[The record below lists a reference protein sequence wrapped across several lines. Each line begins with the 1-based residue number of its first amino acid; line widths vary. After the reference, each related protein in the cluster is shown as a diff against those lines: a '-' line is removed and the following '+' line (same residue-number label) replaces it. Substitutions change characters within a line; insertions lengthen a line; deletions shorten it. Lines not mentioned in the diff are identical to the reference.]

1 MSPLLKAEALSILP
15 ARRYCQSQ
23 PWIWSC
29 SVARSLLMFS
39 VWYLG
44 PIPISKGGPPGAL
57 TFWSAWRLSRPPAC
71 GISCQREQTTP
82 LLQNIHPPPFVLPAS
97 LPFTMPPP
105 SAKLPEAPVALTGS
119 GAASHS
125 QLLWPWWVRCLRCS
139 VQQQEGYRYS
149 HRAIL
154 YLREAIVSVSHGNR
168 GLKSVASLIRDNDPH
183 CELELFP
190 METVPNLYQT
200 WSYW

>member
-1 MSPLLKAEALSILP
+1 MSPLLKAEAVSILS

-29 SVARSLLMFS
+29 SVAGSLLMFS

-82 LLQNIHPPPFVLPAS
+82 LLQNIHHPPHHIPH
-97 LPFTMPPP
+97 PPCFIALHCAP
-105 SAKLPEAPVALTGS
+105 SF
-119 GAASHS
+119 
-125 QLLWPWWVRCLRCS
+125 
-139 VQQQEGYRYS
+139 
-149 HRAIL
+149 
-154 YLREAIVSVSHGNR
+154 REAARRPS
-168 GLKSVASLIRDNDPH
+168 DPNWVWS
-183 CELELFP
+183 CIPFP
-190 METVPNLYQT
+190 TVLT
-200 WSYW
+200 VVGEMLSMAAGRLTVHSS

>member
-29 SVARSLLMFS
+29 SVAGSLLMFS

-57 TFWSAWRLSRPPAC
+57 TFWSAWRLRRPPAC
-71 GISCQREQTTP
+71 GISCQREQTNP

-97 LPFTMPPP
+97 LPFTVPPP
-105 SAKLPEAPVALTGS
+105 SVKLPGAPS
-119 GAASHS
+119 GPNWVWSCIPFPTVPTVVGELLEMFSIAAGRLRLQSQGHFVFTRSH
-125 QLLWPWWVRCLRCS
+125 
-139 VQQQEGYRYS
+139 G
-149 HRAIL
+149 
-154 YLREAIVSVSHGNR
+154 VSVPW
-168 GLKSVASLIRDNDPH
+168 KQKP
-183 CELELFP
+183 
-190 METVPNLYQT
+190 Y
-200 WSYW
+200 

>member
-1 MSPLLKAEALSILP
+1 MSPLLKAEALSIPP

-29 SVARSLLMFS
+29 SVAGSLLMFS

-97 LPFTMPPP
+97 LPFTIPPH
-105 SAKLPEAPVALTGS
+105 SMKLPGAPLVLTGA
-119 GAASHS
+119 GAAI
-125 QLLWPWWVRCLRCS
+125 PFPTV
-139 VQQQEGYRYS
+139 VTVVGE
-149 HRAIL
+149 
-154 YLREAIVSVSHGNR
+154 V
-168 GLKSVASLIRDNDPH
+168 
-183 CELELFP
+183 LEMFSI
-190 METVPNLYQT
+190 ESRKAHATVIGPFCVYEKP
-200 WSYW
+200 

>member
-1 MSPLLKAEALSILP
+1 MPELIGWSLNQCPESAGVLFWRLKALSILP
-15 ARRYCQSQ
+15 ARPYCQSQ

-29 SVARSLLMFS
+29 SVAGSLLMFS

-82 LLQNIHPPPFVLPAS
+82 LLQNIHARTPFALPS
-97 LPFTMPPP
+97 LLRCPSLCPPP
-105 SAKLPEAPVALTGS
+105 SVKLPGAPVALTGS

-125 QLLWPWWVRCLRCS
+125 PSLLT
-139 VQQQEGYRYS
+139 
-149 HRAIL
+149 RARKVFEMLSIAAG
-154 YLREAIVSVSHGNR
+154 RIFTQS
-168 GLKSVASLIRDNDPH
+168 
-183 CELELFP
+183 
-190 METVPNLYQT
+190 
-200 WSYW
+200 

>member
-1 MSPLLKAEALSILP
+1 MSPLLKAEAVSILS

-29 SVARSLLMFS
+29 SVAGSLLMFS

-82 LLQNIHPPPFVLPAS
+82 LLQNIHHPPHTSPILPAS
-97 LPFTMPPP
+97 LPFTVPPP
-105 SAKLPEAPVALTGS
+105 SVKLPGDPAILTGS

-125 QLLWPWWVRCLRCS
+125 QRFWPWWVRCS
-139 VQQQEGYRYS
+139 VWQQEGSQYTV

-154 YLREAIVSVSHGNR
+154 YLREAIVSMYHRNNR
-168 GLKSVASLIRDNDPH
+168 GLWL
-183 CELELFP
+183 L
-190 METVPNLYQT
+190 
-200 WSYW
+200 

>member
-1 MSPLLKAEALSILP
+1 MSRLLKAEALSIP
-15 ARRYCQSQ
+15 AARRYCQSQ

-29 SVARSLLMFS
+29 SVAGSLLMFS

-71 GISCQREQTTP
+71 GISCQWKQTTP

-97 LPFTMPPP
+97 SPFTLPPP
-105 SAKLPEAPVALTGS
+105 SAMLPGAPVVLTGS

-125 QLLWPWWVRCLRCS
+125 QLFWPWWVRCLRCS
-139 VQQQEGYRYS
+139 VRQQGGSRYS
-149 HRAIL
+149 HRAIFF
-154 YLREAIVSVSHGNR
+154 
-168 GLKSVASLIRDNDPH
+168 LK
-183 CELELFP
+183 CEKP
-190 METVPNLYQT
+190 YCQCAMETEALSKGL
-200 WSYW
+200 WLL

>member
-1 MSPLLKAEALSILP
+1 MSPLQKTEALSILP

-29 SVARSLLMFS
+29 SVAGSLLMFS

-82 LLQNIHPPPFVLPAS
+82 LLQNIHPPPLSSSLHCFIALHCAPSFRETARSPSGPNWVWSCIPFATLLTMVGEILKMISIAAGRILVQSEDHFVFKRDHSVNALQ
-97 LPFTMPPP
+97 
-105 SAKLPEAPVALTGS
+105 KLQRLLRG
-119 GAASHS
+119 
-125 QLLWPWWVRCLRCS
+125 LWP
-139 VQQQEGYRYS
+139 
-149 HRAIL
+149 
-154 YLREAIVSVSHGNR
+154 
-168 GLKSVASLIRDNDPH
+168 
-183 CELELFP
+183 F
-190 METVPNLYQT
+190 
-200 WSYW
+200 

>member
-1 MSPLLKAEALSILP
+1 MHNIAAAFVCELQHLPHPGSWADLLISVQSVDEFSSESWNSVHP
-15 ARRYCQSQ
+15 ACPSLYCQSQ

-29 SVARSLLMFS
+29 SVAGSLLMFS

-44 PIPISKGGPPGAL
+44 PIPISKRGPPGAL

-97 LPFTMPPP
+97 LPFTVPPP
-105 SAKLPEAPVALTGS
+105 SVKLPGAPVVLTGS

-125 QLLWPWWVRCLRCS
+125 QLFWPWWWVRCLRCS
-139 VQQQEGYRYS
+139 VCLQEDCCYS
-149 HRAIL
+149 QR
-154 YLREAIVSVSHGNR
+154 
-168 GLKSVASLIRDNDPH
+168 
-183 CELELFP
+183 
-190 METVPNLYQT
+190 
-200 WSYW
+200 